1 MPWTGEDTKDVFKK
15 VIGGLIAAA
24 VVAMGYA
31 VMEDMPWYFAASLG
45 VGLVVLV
52 LLLVWRLSAQKA
64 PEAKPVEPSADDSKA
79 RVSST
84 EPASTSEHAPERAPS
99 PEEKAGEKEAESKAL
114 KKIAKAEQKR
124 LKKEAKAKKKS
135 AE

>member
-15 VIGGLIAAA
+15 VLGGLIAAA
-24 VVAMGYA
+24 VIALGYA
-31 VMEDMPWYFAASLG
+31 VIEEMPWYFAALIG
-45 VGLVVLV
+45 FGLLALV
-52 LLLVWRLSAQKA
+52 LLLVWRLSSQKTT
-64 PEAKPVEPSADDSKA
+64 EAGIDDKPDDGRSAHTAPVEP
-79 RVSST
+79 VSS
-84 EPASTSEHAPERAPS
+84 EAVAAHVPS
-99 PEEKAGEKEAESKAL
+99 PEEEASVKEAGEKAL

>member
-15 VIGGLIAAA
+15 VLGGLIAAA
-24 VVAMGYA
+24 VITLGYA
-31 VMEDMPWYFAASLG
+31 LIEEMPWYFAALIG
-45 VGLVVLV
+45 FGLLVLV
-52 LLLVWRLSAQKA
+52 LILIWKLSSQKA
-64 PEAKPVEPSADDSKA
+64 AEAGVDEKPVDQGAA
-79 RVSST
+79 RAAPI
-84 EPASTSEHAPERAPS
+84 EPASSEAVAANGPS
-99 PEEKAGEKEAESKAL
+99 PVEEADVKEAREKAL

>member
-15 VIGGLIAAA
+15 VLGGLIAAA
-24 VVAMGYA
+24 VITLGYA
-31 VMEDMPWYFAASLG
+31 VIEEMPWYFAALLG
-45 VGLVVLV
+45 VGLIVLI
-52 LLLVWRLSAQKA
+52 LLLVWRLSSQKGT
-64 PEAKPVEPSADDSKA
+64 EAGIDEKPVDDGSAHATPVEASSSEAVPAQVPSS
-79 RVSST
+79 
-84 EPASTSEHAPERAPS
+84 EEGTSGKQA
-99 PEEKAGEKEAESKAL
+99 EEKAL